1 MGALLFLFGAALA
14 AGLYFVLADL
24 LKIPRLATERALI
37 SAGRRERSLVKSLEA
52 LILGW
57 ALKLAPLIRMDEY
70 KYRRLENKLTAA
82 GLDMTPQVYTAYSLL
97 KPCLILL
104 GIIPCLL
111 ILPIL
116 SPLIVVLAVLTWFKE
131 SRRADE
137 LVKARME
144 LIEGELP
151 RFVAT
156 IHQEL
161 AASRDVLRILEN
173 YKKHAGPDFGRE
185 LDVLT
190 ADMRSSSYEAA
201 LIRFEARMGSAIISD
216 IVRGLIGILRGD
228 DGRMY
233 FQMLSHD
240 LKAQELQR
248 LKAKAQ
254 NPAQN
259 PNIQLYHARVLHDD
273 LHRHHRV
280 PDRQLPG
287 EPVLKEVTMRKL
299 LKRRSGEGYIDVC
312 VLVVCAMLVL
322 ALVVRVLPVYITKQ
336 QLDTYAVELVRE
348 AEIAGQVGT
357 ETTRRAAAL
366 TDSTG
371 LDPDIRWS
379 TTGRIQLNDEVTVT
393 LTLET
398 DIGLFG
404 GLGSFPI
411 TLTAEATG
419 KSEVY
424 WK

>member
-1 MGALLFLFGAALA
+1 VKLLLFLFGAALA

-37 SAGRRERSLVKSLEA
+37 SAGRKERSLVKSMET

-57 ALKLAPLIRMDEY
+57 SLKLAPLIRLDAY
-70 KYRRLENKLTAA
+70 KRRRLETKLTAA
-82 GLDMTPQVYTAYSLL
+82 GLDMTPEVFTAYTVL

-116 SPLIVVLAVLTWFKE
+116 LGIIPCLLILPILTPLVVVLALLTYFKE

-137 LVKARME
+137 LCKARME
-144 LIEGELP
+144 LVEGELP

-173 YKKHAGPDFGRE
+173 YKKHAGPDFARE

-216 IVRGLIGILRGD
+216 IVRGLVGILRGD

-240 LKAQELQR
+240 LKALELQR
-248 LKAKAQ
+248 LKAKAAKI
-254 NPAQN
+254 P
-259 PNIQLYHARVLHDD
+259 PKIRVFSFLM
-273 LHRHHRV
+273 LMCFM
-280 PDRQLPG
+280 L
-287 EPVLKEVTMRKL
+287 T
-299 LKRRSGEGYIDVC
+299 YIVII
-312 VLVVCAMLVL
+312 
-322 ALVVRVLPVYITKQ
+322 VYQI
-336 QLDTYAVELVRE
+336 
-348 AEIAGQVGT
+348 IN
-357 ETTRRAAAL
+357 
-366 TDSTG
+366 S
-371 LDPDIRWS
+371 
-379 TTGRIQLNDEVTVT
+379 
-393 LTLET
+393 
-398 DIGLFG
+398 
-404 GLGSFPI
+404 LGSLF
-411 TLTAEATG
+411 
-419 KSEVY
+419 
-424 WK
+424 

>member
-1 MGALLFLFGAALA
+1 MGVLLFLFGTALA

-37 SAGRRERSLVKSLEA
+37 SAGRRERSLVKALEA

-70 KYRRLENKLTAA
+70 KYRRMESKLMAA
-82 GLDMTPQVYTAYSLL
+82 GLDMTPQVYTAYSIL

-248 LKAKAQ
+248 LKAKAAKI
-254 NPAQN
+254 P
-259 PNIQLYHARVLHDD
+259 PKIRVF
-273 LHRHHRV
+273 
-280 PDRQLPG
+280 
-287 EPVLKEVTMRKL
+287 
-299 LKRRSGEGYIDVC
+299 SFI
-312 VLVVCAMLVL
+312 MLVCFMMTYI
-322 ALVVRVLPVYITKQ
+322 VIIVYQI
-336 QLDTYAVELVRE
+336 VN
-348 AEIAGQVGT
+348 
-357 ETTRRAAAL
+357 
-366 TDSTG
+366 S
-371 LDPDIRWS
+371 
-379 TTGRIQLNDEVTVT
+379 
-393 LTLET
+393 
-398 DIGLFG
+398 
-404 GLGSFPI
+404 LGSFRMVVFSIIIMAVVLFFRKGIMGDRELFQKKPAS
-411 TLTAEATG
+411 TVKAAKKEARS
-419 KSEVY
+419 K
-424 WK
+424 

>member
-1 MGALLFLFGAALA
+1 MGALLFLFGTALA

-37 SAGRRERSLVKSLEA
+37 SAGRRERSLVKALEA

-57 ALKLAPLIRMDEY
+57 ALKLAPLIRMDEC
-70 KYRRLENKLTAA
+70 KYRRLESKLTAA
-82 GLDMTPQVYTAYSLL
+82 GLDMTPQDYTAYSIL

-190 ADMRSSSYEAA
+190 ADMRFSYEAA

-240 LKAQELQR
+240 LKALELQR
-248 LKAKAQ
+248 LKAKAAKI
-254 NPAQN
+254 P
-259 PNIQLYHARVLHDD
+259 PKIRVFSFVMLMCFMM
-273 LHRHHRV
+273 
-280 PDRQLPG
+280 
-287 EPVLKEVTMRKL
+287 T
-299 LKRRSGEGYIDVC
+299 YIVII
-312 VLVVCAMLVL
+312 
-322 ALVVRVLPVYITKQ
+322 VYQI
-336 QLDTYAVELVRE
+336 VN
-348 AEIAGQVGT
+348 
-357 ETTRRAAAL
+357 
-366 TDSTG
+366 S
-371 LDPDIRWS
+371 
-379 TTGRIQLNDEVTVT
+379 
-393 LTLET
+393 
-398 DIGLFG
+398 
-404 GLGSFPI
+404 LGSLF
-411 TLTAEATG
+411 
-419 KSEVY
+419 
-424 WK
+424 

>member
-24 LKIPRLATERALI
+24 LKIPRLAAERALI

-70 KYRRLENKLTAA
+70 KYRRLESKLTAA
-82 GLDMTPQVYTAYSLL
+82 GLDMTPQVYSAYSIL

-201 LIRFEARMGSAIISD
+201 LIRFEARMGSAIIQTSSAASSASSGATMAGCISD
-216 IVRGLIGILRGD
+216 
-228 DGRMY
+228 
-233 FQMLSHD
+233 
-240 LKAQELQR
+240 A
-248 LKAKAQ
+248 
-254 NPAQN
+254 
-259 PNIQLYHARVLHDD
+259 
-273 LHRHHRV
+273 
-280 PDRQLPG
+280 LP
-287 EPVLKEVTMRKL
+287 
-299 LKRRSGEGYIDVC
+299 
-312 VLVVCAMLVL
+312 
-322 ALVVRVLPVYITKQ
+322 
-336 QLDTYAVELVRE
+336 
-348 AEIAGQVGT
+348 
-357 ETTRRAAAL
+357 
-366 TDSTG
+366 
-371 LDPDIRWS
+371 
-379 TTGRIQLNDEVTVT
+379 
-393 LTLET
+393 
-398 DIGLFG
+398 
-404 GLGSFPI
+404 
-411 TLTAEATG
+411 
-419 KSEVY
+419 
-424 WK
+424 

>member
-1 MGALLFLFGAALA
+1 MGALLFLFGSVLA

-37 SAGRRERSLVKSLEA
+37 SAGRRERSLVKALEA

-70 KYRRLENKLTAA
+70 KYRRLESKLTAA
-82 GLDMTPQVYTAYSLL
+82 GLDMTPQVYTAYSIL

-190 ADMRSSSYEAA
+190 ADMRSSSFEAA
-201 LIRFEARMGSAIISD
+201 LARFVHPAGNGDKKAPQCIRTRCGAVVKDELGKL
-216 IVRGLIGILRGD
+216 IVAEVVNWG
-228 DGRMY
+228 
-233 FQMLSHD
+233 
-240 LKAQELQR
+240 
-248 LKAKAQ
+248 
-254 NPAQN
+254 
-259 PNIQLYHARVLHDD
+259 
-273 LHRHHRV
+273 V
-280 PDRQLPG
+280 PVVG
-287 EPVLKEVTMRKL
+287 TTH
-299 LKRRSGEGYIDVC
+299 DVC
-312 VLVVCAMLVL
+312 RADAKHL
-322 ALVVRVLPVYITKQ
+322 
-336 QLDTYAVELVRE
+336 
-348 AEIAGQVGT
+348 GT
-357 ETTRRAAAL
+357 TGKAAL
-366 TDSTG
+366 PAIDG
-371 LDPDIRWS
+371 I
-379 TTGRIQLNDEVTVT
+379 
-393 LTLET
+393 
-398 DIGLFG
+398 F
-404 GLGSFPI
+404 F
-411 TLTAEATG
+411 
-419 KSEVY
+419 Y
-424 WK
+424 

>member
-1 MGALLFLFGAALA
+1 MGVLLFLFGTALA

-37 SAGRRERSLVKSLEA
+37 SAGRRERSLVKALEA

-70 KYRRLENKLTAA
+70 KYRRLESKLTAA
-82 GLDMTPQVYTAYSLL
+82 GLDMTPQVYTAYSIL

-201 LIRFEARMGSAIISD
+201 LIRFEATAIISD

-240 LKAQELQR
+240 LKALELQR
-248 LKAKAQ
+248 LKAKAAKI
-254 NPAQN
+254 P
-259 PNIQLYHARVLHDD
+259 PKIRVFSFIMLMCFMM
-273 LHRHHRV
+273 
-280 PDRQLPG
+280 
-287 EPVLKEVTMRKL
+287 T
-299 LKRRSGEGYIDVC
+299 YIVII
-312 VLVVCAMLVL
+312 
-322 ALVVRVLPVYITKQ
+322 VYQI
-336 QLDTYAVELVRE
+336 VN
-348 AEIAGQVGT
+348 
-357 ETTRRAAAL
+357 
-366 TDSTG
+366 S
-371 LDPDIRWS
+371 
-379 TTGRIQLNDEVTVT
+379 
-393 LTLET
+393 
-398 DIGLFG
+398 
-404 GLGSFPI
+404 LGSLF
-411 TLTAEATG
+411 
-419 KSEVY
+419 
-424 WK
+424 

>member
-1 MGALLFLFGAALA
+1 MGVLLFLFGTTLA

-70 KYRRLENKLTAA
+70 KYRRLEIKLTAA
-82 GLDMTPQVYTAYSLL
+82 GLDMTPQVYMAYSFL

-240 LKAQELQR
+240 LKALELQR
-248 LKAKAQ
+248 LKAKAAKI
-254 NPAQN
+254 P
-259 PNIQLYHARVLHDD
+259 PKIRVFSFIMLMCFMM
-273 LHRHHRV
+273 
-280 PDRQLPG
+280 
-287 EPVLKEVTMRKL
+287 T
-299 LKRRSGEGYIDVC
+299 YIVII
-312 VLVVCAMLVL
+312 
-322 ALVVRVLPVYITKQ
+322 VYQI
-336 QLDTYAVELVRE
+336 VN
-348 AEIAGQVGT
+348 
-357 ETTRRAAAL
+357 
-366 TDSTG
+366 S
-371 LDPDIRWS
+371 
-379 TTGRIQLNDEVTVT
+379 
-393 LTLET
+393 
-398 DIGLFG
+398 
-404 GLGSFPI
+404 LGSLF
-411 TLTAEATG
+411 
-419 KSEVY
+419 
-424 WK
+424 